1 MKYFQDF
8 KRILAL
14 ALVLVL
20 MAVPVNINASG
31 TQANLDDINGLLRSL
46 TDEMFKTGYADETA
60 NLVQAIYDINNKE
73 AFISAFNSAFA
84 ELDGTNQELINEFNI
99 SMNAIRT
106 FVTFVQDNQGSISIS
121 NLTTYIRNRQRSE
134 FINALLNHQDEINA
148 LLINTGVTEEILHS
162 GYNKLDT
169 IFSLY
174 DDAERSNTKFFTY
187 NTQTKQLYLRESEVN
202 SAIAKINA
210 IKDYFDDV
218 NKVIDSLNVFVT
230 YYNDSA
236 NDSDKTTALNYLM
249 STGLVKNYT
258 PSSGGGDDNSGN
270 GGGYLPSTG
279 DGDTS
284 PTTNEKLDDIANQL
298 KTGKLSEEETATM
311 VEEVVSKLADDL
323 TKVKDQ
329 AGAYKA
335 LKSVSQVLTSTEKV
349 IEKLQEPEARKAVVE
364 EIEKTLDN
372 TKAVLDMISNSS
384 TVSLK
389 AKALIKDV
397 AGINNAL
404 KDNVEESKQL
414 QQAAV
419 EIAELAINKAGTL
432 KVSSSNIKVSNG
444 KATAD
449 LSKLNY
455 KNQIKKAK
463 DAKKDMDKVL
473 EDNKITGTKE
483 MDIKITLEV
492 PTSKT
497 TKEVNVTLPN
507 LTDAF
512 ISVDKVTVESD
523 IASFELSAGTF
534 GIEETAEVKLSA
546 SNINVDTLTNDQKVA
561 LPSGVETVIDLDA
574 HVDGSQVSEF
584 NKPIQVAVPYELKK
598 DEDPERISVYLLTD
612 NGDVVKAAGR
622 YNPLTGKISVMRKH
636 FSKYFVSASTD
647 TFSDLSAYSWAE
659 KPIEILAGKGIIN
672 GKDEGK
678 YDPSAKV
685 TRAEFVSLIAR
696 MYQLDANDEA
706 QPFEDVSA
714 DIWYAKDVAAAY
726 QNEIIN
732 GVSKTEFAPNNTIT
746 KQEAAKVIM
755 NVLNSL
761 GYKEEADSNLIKE
774 VFVDYDN
781 IASWAKNAV
790 STTVREDIFT
800 GKSGDEFNPKEEI
813 TRAQAAVMIYNLY
826 LVD

>member
-1 MKYFQDF
+1 MKYFQSF

-31 TQANLDDINGLLRSL
+31 TQADLDDINGLLRSL
-46 TDEMFKTGYADETA
+46 TDEMFKTGYANETA
-60 NLVQAIYDINNKE
+60 NLVQAIYDIENKQ
-73 AFISAFNSAFA
+73 AFISAFNGAFA
-84 ELDGTNQELINEFNI
+84 ELDGTNRELINEFNI
-99 SMNAIRT
+99 SMEAIST

-134 FINALLNHQDEINA
+134 FINALSNHQDEINA

-174 DDAERSNTKFFTY
+174 DDAKRLNTKFFTY
-187 NTQTKQLYLRESEVN
+187 NTQTKQLSLRESEVH

-210 IKDYFDDV
+210 IKDYFDDP

-230 YYNDSA
+230 YYNSST
-236 NDSDKTTALNYLM
+236 NNSDKTTALNYLM
-249 STGLVKNYT
+249 GTGIVYNHT

-270 GGGYLPSTG
+270 GGGYIPSTG
-279 DGDTS
+279 DGDT
-284 PTTNEKLDDIANQL
+284 PPATNEELDDIANQL
-298 KTGKLSEEETATM
+298 NNGKLSEEESATM
-311 VEEVVSKLADDL
+311 VEEVVSKLNDDL

-329 AGAYKA
+329 LGAYNA

-349 IEKLQEPEARKAVVE
+349 VEKLQEPEARKAVVE

-372 TKAVLDMISNSS
+372 TVAVLGLIKNSS
-384 TVSLK
+384 TVSVK

-397 AGINNAL
+397 AGIKDAL
-404 KDNVEESKQL
+404 KDNVEETKQL

-419 EIAELAINKAGTL
+419 EIAELAVNKAGTV

-449 LSKLNY
+449 LSKFDY
-455 KNQIKKAK
+455 KSQLKKAK

-473 EDNKITGTKE
+473 ADNKISGTKD
-483 MDIKITLEV
+483 MDVKITLEV

-497 TKEVNVTLPN
+497 TKEVNVTLPD

-512 ISVDKVTVESD
+512 ASVDKVTVESD

-534 GIEETAEVKLSA
+534 GSEEASEVKLSA
-546 SNINVDTLTNDQKVA
+546 SNINVDTLTNDQKAA

-574 HVDGSQVSEF
+574 HVAGDKVTEF
-584 NKPIQVAVPYELKK
+584 NNPIQVAVPYVMKK
-598 DEDPERISVYLLTD
+598 GEDPERISVYLLTD
-612 NGDVVKAAGR
+612 SGEVVKAAGR

-647 TFSDLSAYSWAE
+647 SFSDLSGYGWAE

-672 GKDEGK
+672 GKGEGK

-685 TRAEFVSLIAR
+685 TRAEFVSLIVR
-696 MYQLDANDEA
+696 MYQLDANNEE
-706 QPFEDVSA
+706 QPFEDVSD

-726 QNEIIN
+726 QNGIIN
-732 GVSKTEFAPNNTIT
+732 GVSKTKFAPNNTIT

-755 NVLNSL
+755 NVLDNL
-761 GYKEEADSNLIKE
+761 GYKEEENGNLIKD
-774 VFVDYDN
+774 VFADYDG

-790 STTVREDIFT
+790 STTFREDIFT
-800 GKSGDEFNPKEEI
+800 GKSGDEFNPKED
-813 TRAQAAVMIYNLY
+813 TSRAQAAVMIYNLY